1 MKVKIFRFVVSSS
14 IPKNIK
20 PLETIEDEINL
31 FLDLSQAEVIDI
43 KVSTVTT
50 RQHNNGGDDTV
61 ELIYTILYK

>member
-20 PLETIEDEINL
+20 PLEAIEDEINL

-43 KVSTVTT
+43 KVSTVTI
-50 RQHNNGGDDTV
+50 RRHNNGGDDTV